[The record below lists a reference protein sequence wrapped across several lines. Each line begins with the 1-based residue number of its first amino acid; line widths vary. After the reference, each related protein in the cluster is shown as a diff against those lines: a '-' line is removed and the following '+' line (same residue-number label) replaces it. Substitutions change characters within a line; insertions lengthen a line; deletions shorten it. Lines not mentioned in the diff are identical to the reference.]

1 MDCSLIKRGAAYDCA
16 NPLQGGAEP
25 NVVLFNKQHI
35 VGTTKG
41 SVPNEIAAITL
52 ASQASGYLFYGFGR
66 SVVPSL
72 EVIKQN
78 SGQNT
83 VKHQVILSIFDRSQV
98 AKNTI
103 QNLLLG
109 KFVAA
114 IESAQKDANTFEMYG
129 MNAGLSLM
137 PGSIQQ
143 MNVDNGAFIVT
154 LATPD
159 GEGESKLPVTFYDG
173 TSYATSKALLYGYC
187 FLPTITSL
195 NDYVWPAAGGDS
207 VTVTGTNFYGSI
219 ASNDVEELAVVKKN
233 TEAVTTL
240 THTVASATSITF
252 TSPVLSAGIY
262 NLRVK
267 TSKGYATLSNNITV
281 TP

>member
-1 MDCSLIKRGAAYDCA
+1 MDCSLIKRGSAYDCA

-25 NVVLFNKQHI
+25 NVVLFNKSHI

-41 SVPNEIAAITL
+41 TVPNEVAALTL
-52 ASQASGYLFYGFGR
+52 ASQVSGYLYSGFGR

-83 VKHQVILSIFDRSQV
+83 TKHQVILSIFDRSQV

-109 KFVAA
+109 KFVAV
-114 IESAQKDANTFEMYG
+114 IEGAQKNADTFEIYG
-129 MNAGLSLM
+129 FNAGLMLM

-159 GEGESKLPVTFYDG
+159 GEGESKLPLSFYDG
-173 TSYATSKALLYGYC
+173 TSYATTKAILYGYC

-195 NDYVWPAAGGDS
+195 NDYAWPAAGGDS
-207 VTVTGTNFYGSI
+207 ITVTGTNFHGSI
-219 ASNDVEELAVVKKN
+219 ASNDVEELAVVRKN

-252 TSPVLSAGIY
+252 TSPAITAGIY

-267 TSKGYATLSNNITV
+267 TSKGYAMLTNNITV
-281 TP
+281 A